1 MAVLPVLFRGGALA
15 FTFSELGRSPT
26 ASGVFPTGRE
36 DVGVLAPATVIIGEV
51 LQAMSASL

>member
-1 MAVLPVLFRGGALA
+1 MAVLPVLFRGGA